1 MDSETYHS
9 IAGGWLGTYYYTAR
23 TMLPVRFE
31 ASFVRQSGGEAVESG
46 GERFAGSVIDDD
58 GGHDYATVS
67 RGIQQG
73 TFVRFVKTYAPPEP
87 GLFPVSYV
95 GTMSGDGRTLT
106 GHWKIALTE
115 SRRARARE
123 IVGTWEARRI
133 WTAVEGEDAQ
143 DAGAGREL
151 VGAGSGR

>member
-1 MDSETYHS
+1 MGNETYHS
-9 IAGGWLGTYYYTAR
+9 IAGGWLGTYYHAAR

-31 ASFVRQSGGEAVESG
+31 ASFVRQVGGELETG
-46 GERFAGSVIDDD
+46 GERFGGSVVDDE

-67 RGIQQG
+67 RGVQQG
-73 TFVRFVKTYAPPEP
+73 TFVRFVKTYTPPEP

-123 IVGTWEARRI
+123 VVGTWEARRI
-133 WTAVEGEDAQ
+133 WTAVEGETEQ
-143 DAGAGREL
+143 EAGAERGL
-151 VGAGSGR
+151 ALAGAR